1 MVTLIVEP
9 ENPIELT
16 PEAINALDQQLVKDW
31 EKRVKA
37 LNLNPKHK
45 RTIEMQA
52 EFMIGAW
59 TAIQILSKSD
69 KLVMPPSVCFSIMR
83 GDYLTSDEL

>member
-9 ENPIELT
+9 ENPVELT
-16 PEAINALDQQLVKDW
+16 PEARNALDQQLVKDW
-31 EKRVKA
+31 EKRIKA
-37 LNLNPKHK
+37 LDLNPEYK
-45 RTIEMQA
+45 RTKTMQT

-69 KLVMPPSVCFSIMR
+69 KLVMPPGVYFSIMR
-83 GDYLTSDEL
+83 GDYLTSDES